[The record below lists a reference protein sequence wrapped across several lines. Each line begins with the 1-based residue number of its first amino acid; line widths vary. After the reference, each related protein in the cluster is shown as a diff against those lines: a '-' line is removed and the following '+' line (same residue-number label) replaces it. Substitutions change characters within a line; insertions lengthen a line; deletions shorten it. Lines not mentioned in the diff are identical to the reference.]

1 MSFEID
7 LLRLAD
13 ELRALSNAGLRFT
26 QDPYQIERY
35 HRIIEISAE
44 LTSAVNGH
52 APAELRRLFLED
64 LHYMT
69 PYTVVDTAI
78 FDEEGRILLIQRADN
93 GLWALP
99 GGACEVG
106 EVAATSAAREVWE
119 ETGCIVKIDQLIA
132 LFDSRHLNEALL
144 HHLYIFLFTGHL
156 IGGAARIT
164 RETQDIRWFAP
175 ADIPWGALSGR
186 HDERIRYALRWHTDP
201 SLPIHFEREP
211 WQPAPTFQHDTK
223 D

>member
-7 LLRLAD
+7 LLSLAD

-35 HRIIEISAE
+35 RRIIEISAE

-64 LHYMT
+64 MHYMT

-78 FDEEGRILLIQRADN
+78 FDEDGRLLLIQRADN

-119 ETGCIVKIDQLIA
+119 ETGCIVEIEHLIGV
-132 LFDSRHLNEALL
+132 FDSRHSKEELL
-144 HHLYIFLFTGHL
+144 HHLYIFLFTGHWV
-156 IGGAARIT
+156 GGAPRIT

-175 ADIPWGALSGR
+175 HEIPWDTLSGR
-186 HDERIRYALRWHTDP
+186 HEERIRHALRWRDDP
-201 SLPIHFEREP
+201 TLPLYLAREP
-211 WQPAPTFQHDTK
+211 WRPAPTFQHDVK
-223 D
+223 